1 MTRLEHIILRHL
13 AFDEHY
19 TKKVFPF
26 LKDDYFLE
34 RSEKILFQ
42 TIANFVEEYKT
53 TPTYEAL
60 VISLTNEDKF
70 REDELQHV
78 LDLLSTL
85 NEHREEATNADWLL
99 AQTESFCQ
107 DKAIYNAVLESVAI
121 LEDKKG
127 HRAKGEIPELLKK
140 ALGISFDPHVGHDYI
155 EQSDDRY
162 EFYHKKEARIPFDL
176 EFFNKITDGGLPR
189 KTLNVILAGTGV
201 GKTLAMCHMTASSLS
216 AGHNVLYLTMEM
228 AEERIAER
236 IDANLLNLDL
246 DTLKRISKTDYER
259 KFQSLRSRTQ
269 GKLIIKEYP
278 TASASVL
285 HFRALLNELQLK
297 KNFHPDIIFVD
308 YINICASSRV
318 KPGATI
324 NSYTYIK
331 SIAEELRG
339 LAVEFAV
346 PIVSATQTTR
356 GGFANSDPDLTDTSE
371 SFGLPATADFMC
383 AMIVTEELQQL
394 NQIMIKQLKNRYGD
408 PSVNKRFVIGVDRA
422 KMKLYDVEETAQK
435 ITDSGQDE
443 CIDDPPN
450 KFQKYSGLI
459 V

>member
-13 AFDEHY
+13 AFEESY
-19 TKKVFPF
+19 SRKVLPF
-26 LKDDYFLE
+26 LKEDYFLE
-34 RSEKILFQ
+34 KSEKVLFQ
-42 TIANFVEEYKT
+42 TIADFLEKYKT

-60 VISLTNEDKF
+60 VISITEQTRF
-70 REDELQHV
+70 REDELQHI

-85 NEHREEATNADWLL
+85 NEHRQDETNRDWLI

-107 DKAIYNAVLESVAI
+107 DKAVYNAVLESVAI

-140 ALGISFDPHVGHDYI
+140 ALGVSFDPHVGHDYI
-155 EQSDDRY
+155 EQSDQRY
-162 EFYHKKEARIPFDL
+162 EFYHKKEDRIPFDL
-176 EFFNKITDGGLPR
+176 DFFNRITGGGLPK
-189 KTLNVILAGTGV
+189 KTLNVALGGTNV
-201 GKTLAMCHMTASSLS
+201 GKSLVMCHMTSACLS
-216 AGHNVLYLTMEM
+216 AGYNVLYITLEM

-246 DTLKRISKTDYER
+246 DTLKKISKADYER
-259 KFQSLRSRTQ
+259 KFQSLRSRTH

-285 HFRALLNELQLK
+285 HFRSLINELQLK
-297 KNFHPDIIFVD
+297 KSFRPDIIFVD

-331 SIAEELRG
+331 CIAEELRG

-346 PIVSATQTTR
+346 PLVSATQTTR
-356 GGFANSDPDLTDTSE
+356 SGFANSDPDLTDTSE
-371 SFGLPATADFMC
+371 SFGLPATADFMF
-383 AMIVTEELQQL
+383 ALIVTEELQQL
-394 NQIMIKQLKNRYGD
+394 NQMMVKQLKNRYGD
-408 PSVNKRFVIGVDRA
+408 PTINKRFVIGVDRA
-422 KMKLYDVEETAQK
+422 KMKLYDVEHSAQQLSDSGKDDGDAQK
-435 ITDSGQDE
+435 KL
-443 CIDDPPN
+443 N
-450 KFQKYSGLI
+450 RYSGLI
-459 V
+459 VS